1 MDNLIKQRLV
11 EHQSVLQDIINDDAL
26 LSSIQQIVDVIVTA
40 YRNKHKMLLCGNG
53 GSAADAQHIAA
64 EFVSRFYLERQPLP
78 AIALHTNTSALT
90 AIANDDDYKY
100 TYSKL
105 VKAFGEPGDVLIAIS
120 TSGNSENVIAAV
132 NVASTLGL
140 TTVGLLGKD
149 GGKLAQLCDITLVVP
164 SHDTPRIQEMHI
176 TIGHIVCELVEK
188 ILFDND

>member
-105 VKAFGEPGDVLIAIS
+105 VKAFGEHGDVLIAIS